1 MVQKRRVL
9 SGRAAFETRNGPRT
23 TRTYAGRGPTR
34 TYAGRR
40 TYADSRGKAA
50 RGDQT
55 KLKNATG
62 KSNVKFDPDSAY
74 PVNAL

>member
-23 TRTYAGRGPTR
+23 MR